1 MNKILVTGSSGYIG
15 QHLCKILKSAGYEVW
30 GFDKDMNRTNVD
42 TFIHQSVLNLAP
54 ATKEFV
60 FDTVVHLAALVRVN
74 ESVEKPLDYYNT
86 NFNGT
91 VNMLHNCNY
100 KNFIFAST
108 GAAENPISPY
118 SLSKRCAE
126 DVVKSY
132 CLENDKHFT
141 TFRFYNVIGS
151 DGIPPTNP
159 DGLFSNLIKAK
170 ETGYFNLFGTDY
182 DTPDGSPIRDYV
194 HVVEICEAILKAIEV
209 PANQLEN
216 LGHGVGHSVKEM
228 AETFKIVNKCEFNV
242 NYCGR
247 RDGDLEKSVLDN
259 PSIYLQPKYTL
270 QELLEVK

>member
-1 MNKILVTGSSGYIG
+1 
-15 QHLCKILKSAGYEVW
+15 VW

-54 ATKEFV
+54 ATKEFE

-118 SLSKRCAE
+118 ALSKRCAE

-132 CLENDKHFT
+132 CLENDKRFT

-159 DGLFSNLIKAK
+159 DGLFANLIKAK
-170 ETGYFNLFGTDY
+170 ETGYFNLYGVDY
-182 DTPDGSPIRDYV
+182 DTPDGSAIRDYV
-194 HVVEICEAILKAIEV
+194 HVVEICEAILKAIEM
-209 PANQLEN
+209 PADQLEN
-216 LGHGVGHSVKEM
+216 LGHGEGHSVKQM
-228 AETFKIVNKCEFNV
+228 VETFKIVNNCNFTV
-242 NYCGR
+242 NYNSR
-247 RDGDLEKSVLDN
+247 REGDLEKSVLDN

-270 QELLEVK
+270 QQLLEVK